1 MIIVFMVVLAI
12 IKIFGNNIL
21 NKIAS
26 LFNAS
31 FIGLIM
37 KKISFVLGNIDNI
50 SLTVV
55 FFAVCIIGIV
65 LFDVKIKNV
74 AKDKK
79 IEKHSVTIVEGNREK
94 LTENFAENI
103 SENDK
108 KHISTGLDIDLEA
121 NFSSPGFEEFYN
133 EHYNEEDVTS
143 GKLIQNYDGGNVTD
157 KKYKLI

>member
-1 MIIVFMVVLAI
+1 MIIVFMVGLTI

-21 NKIAS
+21 NKLAS

-37 KKISFVLGNIDNI
+37 KKVSFVLGNIDNI

-55 FFAVCIIGIV
+55 FFAICIIGIV

-79 IEKHSVTIVEGNREK
+79 IEKHSLTIVEGNRDK
-94 LTENFAENI
+94 LAEGFTENIDDN
-103 SENDK
+103 NK
-108 KHISTGLDIDLEA
+108 KHLSTGLNIDLETK
-121 NFSSPGFEEFYN
+121 FTSPGFEEFYN
-133 EHYNEEDVTS
+133 EEFNTNDVEN
-143 GKLIQNYDGGNVTD
+143 GNLIQNYDGGNVSD
-157 KKYKLI
+157 KNYTLI